1 MNEHDV
7 KAAMDEAVSAETDQA
22 LPTGRCRINAGG
34 VTNCTGGM
42 TQRSCYAV
50 AANVGGVADWTQGA
64 SCP

>member
-1 MNEHDV
+1 MTEQDV
-7 KAAMDEAVSAETDQA
+7 QKAMQEAMAAETDNA

-42 TQRSCYAV
+42 TQRSCYQV
-50 AANVGGVADWTQGA
+50 AQNVGGVADWTEGA